1 MKKYFSASLIIIIL
15 LLSTHAFLGLQTMR
29 HLSPTYDEHV
39 HLTAGYSYFKT
50 RDYRLNSFDHP
61 PFAEMWA
68 AVPLLFLNPAFPTQ
82 HPYWQNILRYQYP
95 FSDIFIYKN
104 NVDPEK
110 MLNSGRTM
118 ILLLSLLLGL
128 CMYFFA
134 KEMFGALPA
143 YSALFLWC
151 FSSVFLAH
159 GSLVTTDMA
168 VTLFYF
174 STIFFFWRWYKAIE
188 QKKEAVIYPAAQKS
202 LDSYRVKNIKDG
214 GVSHY
219 SSPVAH
225 CGTGSRKAGKVFH
238 KAVFAGL
245 SLGLLMASKYS
256 AIIIF
261 PVIGLIILFYWMS
274 GKLKIKEAANLTS
287 IGAVSILAVLLI
299 VYQLSSLETFYLIG
313 LKKVIK
319 GVSSGRSAFLLGEHS
334 ITGWFYYFPVTFILK
349 TPLPLIALIIVSFF
363 VRKLWTVERALF
375 LLLPAAVYLGISCYA
390 KVNIGHR
397 HIMPIY
403 PFLIV
408 WVSGLFMFLDKKI
421 FQAGAVLL
429 MIWYSYGSLKA
440 HPWHLCYFNEIVGS
454 SDNGYKYLTD
464 SNVDWGQG
472 LKSLGKYLKDEK
484 VSGIYFNYFGTGD
497 PHYYGIKYMP
507 FGFIDNIS
515 YPNSKGLRDG
525 DIVDFSKEPKVFF
538 AVSATNLQATYY
550 ADKQIFSWLKEIPY
564 ETIIA
569 HSIFVYDMTKHPKE
583 YAKLIGMIGR

>member
-1 MKKYFSASLIIIIL
+1 MIVIL

-68 AVPLLFLNPAFPTQ
+68 AVPLLFLNPAFPAQ
-82 HPYWQNILRYQYP
+82 HPYWQDILRYQYP

-118 ILLLSLLLGL
+118 ILLLSLLLGV

-143 YSALFLWC
+143 YAALFMWC
-151 FSSVFLAH
+151 FSSLFLAH
-159 GSLVTTDMA
+159 GTLVTTDMA

-188 QKKEAVIYPAAQKS
+188 QKKEDVIYRA
-202 LDSYRVKNIKDG
+202 VFV
-214 GVSHY
+214 GVS
-219 SSPVAH
+219 
-225 CGTGSRKAGKVFH
+225 
-238 KAVFAGL
+238 
-245 SLGLLMASKYS
+245 LGFLMASKYS

-261 PVIGLIILFYWMS
+261 PVIGLIILFYWKS
-274 GKLKIKEAANLTS
+274 GKLKIKDTSNLTI
-287 IGAVSILAVLLI
+287 IGAVSILAVLLVI
-299 VYQLSSLETFYLIG
+299 YQFSSLETFYLIG
-313 LKKVIK
+313 LRKVIK
-319 GVSSGRSAFLLGEHS
+319 GVSSGRSAFLLGGHS

-349 TPLPLIALIIVSFF
+349 TPLALIALIGISFF
-363 VRKLWTVERALF
+363 VRKLWSIERALF
-375 LLLPAAVYLGISCYA
+375 LLLPIAVYFGISCYA

-421 FQAGAVLL
+421 LKAGAVLL
-429 MIWYSYGSLKA
+429 MIWYSYGCLKV

-454 SDNGYKYLTD
+454 PDNGYKYLTD

-472 LKSLGKYLKDEK
+472 LKALGKYLKDEK
-484 VSGIYFNYFGTGD
+484 VTGIYFNYFGTGD

-515 YPNSKGLRDG
+515 YPNAKGLRDG
-525 DIVDFSKEPKVFF
+525 DIIDFSKEPKILF
-538 AVSATNLQATYY
+538 AISATNLQATYY
-550 ADKQIFSWLKEIPY
+550 ADKKIFSWLNEIPC
-564 ETIIA
+564 EAIIA
-569 HSIFVYDMTKHPKE
+569 HSIFVYDIGKNQKE
-583 YAKLIGMIGR
+583 YAKLKQMMGN